1 MPRVVGT
8 GGLFIDIVH
17 LLSMDMPFFRRCS
30 YVCMYVGACMCMGAN
45 ICLYMSTVGAI
56 KVVLQVQ
63 VALAIIDYKN

>member
-30 YVCMYVGACMCMGAN
+30 YVCMYVGACMCIGAHM
-45 ICLYMSTVGAI
+45 YVPTVGAI
-56 KVVLQVQ
+56 KIVLQVQ

>member
-30 YVCMYVGACMCMGAN
+30 YVCMYVGACMCIGAN
-45 ICLYMSTVGAI
+45 ICMYPQSGQS
-56 KVVLQVQ
+56 K
-63 VALAIIDYKN
+63 